1 MVTMSQVKIVRDR
14 DMEALPRLR
23 GSEKAEVVM
32 IDFVKP
38 IEGCR
43 VDEKDFPRLFLED
56 IRGWVR
62 IECND
67 KNHRKLRYFLELA
80 EGNTRVV
87 RELSEYEIM
96 KLHHFVTS
104 LLIEVIGEKLDVI
117 EKQWRRILRRY
128 NEVKRRLET
137 PIEVEPVWADEEVRK
152 ELIEYMETYETYEK
166 IDKQYDLYNKAFD
179 ELGKVL
185 IIIEELMKASST

>member
-1 MVTMSQVKIVRDR
+1 
-14 DMEALPRLR
+14 MEALPRLR
-23 GSEKAEVVM
+23 GFEKAEVVI

-38 IEGCR
+38 IEGCK
-43 VDEKDFPRLFLED
+43 VDEKYFPRLFLED

-67 KNHRKLRYFLELA
+67 KNHRKLHYFLELA

-87 RELSEYEIM
+87 KELSEYEIM
-96 KLHHFVTS
+96 KLHHFMTS

-152 ELIEYMETYETYEK
+152 ELIEYMETYENYEK